1 MNKMGNKNKGVI
13 VIFIAVLLLSVVL
26 CYLFATNKISI
37 GNKNLND
44 QNTSSDKNN
53 NKNENNV
60 KPKDNIKDEKSILY
74 TYESSDNNAA
84 KGDPEILTIY
94 SMDDSKIDF
103 KYHAVWN
110 EKDITGIAKKVDTNK
125 YSYELNSYKIELTIN
140 SDFVEVK
147 EYMNNQLNSTVK
159 LFK

>member
-60 KPKDNIKDEKSILY
+60 KPKDNIKDEKAYYIPMKVVIIMQQKVIL
-74 TYESSDNNAA
+74 
-84 KGDPEILTIY
+84 K
-94 SMDDSKIDF
+94 F
-103 KYHAVWN
+103 
-110 EKDITGIAKKVDTNK
+110 
-125 YSYELNSYKIELTIN
+125 
-140 SDFVEVK
+140 
-147 EYMNNQLNSTVK
+147 
-159 LFK
+159 